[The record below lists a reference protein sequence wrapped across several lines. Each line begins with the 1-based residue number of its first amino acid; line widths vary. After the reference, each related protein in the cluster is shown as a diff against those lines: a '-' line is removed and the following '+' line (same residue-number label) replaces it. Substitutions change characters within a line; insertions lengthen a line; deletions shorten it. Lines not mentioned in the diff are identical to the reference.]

1 MDSEFPA
8 RGRSFRQTKETET
21 VTEKQMKN
29 NVFRK
34 KNMLPHNSLVAQ
46 MVKNLFSMWMTE
58 VRSLGRGRSLG
69 EENGNPFQCSCW
81 ETPWTEEPGWLQSTG
96 PRKSQTGPSD

>member
-8 RGRSFRQTKETET
+8 RGRSFRQTKEIET
-21 VTEKQMKN
+21 VNEKQMKN

-46 MVKNLFSMWMTE
+46 MVKNLFLMWMTE
-58 VRSLGRGRSLG
+58 VRSLGRGRSFG
-69 EENGNPFQCSCW
+69 EGNGNPLQYSRLEDFKGRGAWKAMIHAVANS
-81 ETPWTEEPGWLQSTG
+81 WT
-96 PRKSQTGPSD
+96 